1 MPILRTFATADIGG
15 TVYKVRIEQF
25 KRSGYVTVWDGGS
38 EHEVR
43 VASADIMAEIYQAN
57 HGGSDLRILTRKFR
71 TMTLRPVC
79 SAECRE
85 RADGWVIA
93 QQATRSGNC
102 LVESVRNR
110 RPRRRAVVR
119 VERDAGWVLR

>member
-57 HGGSDLRILTRKFR
+57 HGGSDLRILT
-71 TMTLRPVC
+71 
-79 SAECRE
+79 
-85 RADGWVIA
+85 A
-93 QQATRSGNC
+93 QVPHDDT
-102 LVESVRNR
+102 
-110 RPRRRAVVR
+110 
-119 VERDAGWVLR
+119 